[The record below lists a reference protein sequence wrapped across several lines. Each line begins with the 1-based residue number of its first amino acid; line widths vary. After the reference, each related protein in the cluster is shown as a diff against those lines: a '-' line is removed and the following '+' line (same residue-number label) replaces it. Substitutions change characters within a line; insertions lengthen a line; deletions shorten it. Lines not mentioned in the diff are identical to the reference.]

1 MLSANVLGVIILI
14 IEVSRNIGDHLGEKY
29 KKRRKKREID
39 EIACLDSLTF
49 FWKYKEFDLQFG
61 EF

>member
-29 KKRRKKREID
+29 KKRRT
-39 EIACLDSLTF
+39 LSQMSTL
-49 FWKYKEFDLQFG
+49 LSNS
-61 EF
+61 